1 VPEIRIPLTRPWL
14 DEQEAAAAR
23 RAILSGWVTQGP
35 EVEAFEREFAA
46 TVGAPHA
53 CAVSSGTAALHVAL
67 LAVGVRP
74 GDEVITVSYSYIATA
89 NAVRH
94 AGAVP
99 VFVDVAPGSPNIDPS
114 QVREALTARTRAILA
129 VHQMGMPCDL
139 AALAEIARQSG
150 IPLVE
155 DAACAAGSE
164 MSTPDGCQPI
174 GAPRGDVACF
184 SFHPRK
190 LITTGDGGM
199 VTCRRGELDARFRL
213 LRQHG
218 MNVSARTRHASAQ
231 PLAEEHVVLGYNYRM
246 TDVQAA
252 IGRVQ
257 LTRLPQ
263 MVERRRVL
271 ADRYRSSL
279 AGRGVDVPRV
289 PEWARPNWQTF
300 WVELPDSCDR
310 NGVISQ
316 MRAAGI
322 ATKRGIQC
330 AHREPAYRVEPWRA
344 GAAGLPESERLERSA
359 LILPL
364 YPQMTDAEQEE
375 VVDRLTAIVAGV
387 TTA

>member
-1 VPEIRIPLTRPWL
+1 MIPIARPVL
-14 DEQEAAAAR
+14 GEREVEAAR

-35 EVEAFEREFAA
+35 EVEAFEHEFA
-46 TVGAPHA
+46 GAVCAPYA
-53 CAVSSGTAALHVAL
+53 CALSSGTAALHVAL

-74 GDEVITVSYSYIATA
+74 GDEVVTVSYSYIATA

-99 VFVDVAPGSPNIDPS
+99 VFVDVAPGTPNIDPAK
-114 QVREALTARTRAILA
+114 VGEALTAKTRAIVA
-129 VHQMGMPCDL
+129 VHQMGMPCEL
-139 AALAEIARQSG
+139 AALARLAKQTG

-164 MSTPDGCQPI
+164 TSTADGWQPI
-174 GAPRGDVACF
+174 GASLGDIACF

-190 LITTGDGGM
+190 LVTTGDGGM
-199 VTCRRGELDARFRL
+199 VTSQRADLDAQCRL

-218 MNVSARTRHASAQ
+218 MNVSDRVRHMSAQ
-231 PLAEEHVVLGYNYRM
+231 PLAEEHVILGYNYRM

-263 MVERRRVL
+263 MVARRRIL

-279 AGRGVDVPRV
+279 AGLGVDLPRV
-289 PEWARPNWQTF
+289 PASARPNWQTF
-300 WVELPDSCDR
+300 WIELPIGCDR
-310 NGVISQ
+310 DAVIRH

-322 ATKRGIQC
+322 ATRRGIRC
-330 AHREPAYRVEPWRA
+330 AHHEPAYRIEPWRA
-344 GAAGLPESERLERSA
+344 GPGGLPESERLERSV

-364 YPQMTDAEQEE
+364 YPQMTDAEQDE
-375 VVDRLTAIVAGV
+375 VIARLTTVVGEV